1 MLDCTKCTSIPKEMT
16 PVSSFNCIYIV
27 NMFMNHSFKDYCGD
41 FSIALNVKSLHNPC
55 KCSNILPISCVLY
68 VPISMYVCLCGI
80 CVCVCVGGVV
90 CIVVG
95 GAD

>member
-1 MLDCTKCTSIPKEMT
+1 MCVC
-16 PVSSFNCIYIV
+16 FNCIYIA
-27 NMFMNHSFKDYCGD
+27 NMFMKNSFKDYCGD